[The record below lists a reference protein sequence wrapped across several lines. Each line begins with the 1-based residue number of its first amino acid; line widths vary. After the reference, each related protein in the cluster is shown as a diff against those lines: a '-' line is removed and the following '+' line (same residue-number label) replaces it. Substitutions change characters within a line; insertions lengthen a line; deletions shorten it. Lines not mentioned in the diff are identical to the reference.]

1 MMHVSVLENLRQAHR
16 LSFCQVDLEEQRLN
30 EQAAALTLLQKIVL
44 YSLRVLMFLLSLTL
58 IGVALYC
65 IILAT
70 NFSQVS
76 AAKVA

>member
-1 MMHVSVLENLRQAHR
+1 M
-16 LSFCQVDLEEQRLN
+16 DLEEQRLK
-30 EQAAALTLLQKIVL
+30 EKAAALTLRQKAVL

-65 IILAT
+65 IVLAS

-76 AAKVA
+76 VAKAVWRRVW